1 MDEKSLILPVDV
13 KSREFDAR
21 LLHAA
26 FALEAG
32 WRVILGSKTLINRA
46 LWRLPR
52 GVYLFSTVGRS
63 RIRNARWLRR
73 MGFASQGWDEE
84 GLVYGD
90 REFYRRQRL
99 YAPTMALVDQIF
111 AWGEE
116 SAQDMLLVAKKVGKK
131 VEVAGNPR
139 LDLLRPELRALHEKG
154 ARTLRERYGR
164 FILITTNLSWAN
176 PHVIPPEQ
184 QDLHGNEP
192 PPGREGEFSYLQYQK
207 RMLKAFMELVP
218 IISRAFPELAIIIRP
233 HPVERVETWYRLA
246 RELPNVH
253 VVREGAVLDWTL
265 ASEALIHSNSTTG
278 LEARLLGRHPIAYVP
293 FESPRHESPLPNGVS
308 LRARDH
314 EELLQALQD
323 VLEGKADV
331 PGHVREMLARHVHLR
346 EGLCTPHFVQRAEE
360 LLDRLDHPAPLAL
373 PTRGFLVLRA
383 LRKKMRRGHERDIH
397 RRNIFPDTP
406 LQEVANRF
414 EQISAATGLD
424 VHEHVR
430 IRQIQPN
437 IFELVAD

>member
-1 MDEKSLILPVDV
+1 MKTLILPVDV

-32 WRVILGSKTLINRA
+32 WQVILGSKTLVNRA
-46 LWRLPR
+46 MWRLPR

-90 REFYRRQRL
+90 RALYRRQRL
-99 YAPTMALVDQIF
+99 YAPTMALIDQLF

-116 SAQDMLLVAKKVGKK
+116 SARDMRLVAREAGRD

-139 LDLLRPELRALHEKG
+139 LDLLRPELRALHEEG
-154 ARTLRERYGR
+154 ARRLRERYGR
-164 FILITTNLSWAN
+164 FILVTTNLSWAN

-184 QDLHGNEP
+184 QDLHGEKP

-207 RMLKAFMELVP
+207 RMLEAFMQVVP
-218 IISRAFPELAIIIRP
+218 AIARTFPDLALIIRP
-233 HPVERVETWYRLA
+233 HPVERVETWHRLA
-246 RELPNVH
+246 QEFPNVH
-253 VVREGAVLDWTL
+253 VVREGPVLDWTL

-278 LEARLLGRHPIAYVP
+278 LEARLLGRHPVAYVP

-308 LRARDH
+308 LRAHD
-314 EELLQALQD
+314 EAELLQTLQD
-323 VLEGKADV
+323 VLEDRAEV
-331 PGHVREMLARHVHLR
+331 PAQAQEMLARHVHLPD
-346 EGLCTPHFVQRAEE
+346 GLCTPRFVRRAEE
-360 LLDRLDHPAPLAL
+360 LLDRLERPAPSSLS
-373 PTRGFLVLRA
+373 TRGFLALRE
-383 LRKKMRRGHERDIH
+383 LRKKLRRGHRRDIH

-406 LQEVANRF
+406 LQEVTDRF
-414 EQISAATGLD
+414 DRLAAAAGLG
-424 VHEHVR
+424 VREHVR
-430 IRQIQPN
+430 IRQLLPN
-437 IFELVAD
+437 IFVLVAE